1 MAGIMKAVIT
11 GCRLALRPVNGML
24 IKKLKS
30 LPRDHKARMAF
41 IRFGH
46 MCSRFEVRINRL
58 LIQSKGL
65 GLIPKISNSM
75 AFEKGIEWFTEIF
88 FFYFLLAA
96 IAAYEIDK
104 NESSRIQQVDKLQ
117 ELKDGV

>member
-24 IKKLKS
+24 IKKLKT
-30 LPRDHKARMAF
+30 LPKDHKARMAF

-46 MCSRFEVRINRL
+46 FCNKFEVRLNRA
-58 LIQSKGL
+58 LIQSSGL

-88 FFYFLLAA
+88 FFYLLLAGL
-96 IAAYEIDK
+96 AAYEMDK
-104 NESSRIQQVDKLQ
+104 NESSRLQQVDKL
-117 ELKDGV
+117 

>member
-1 MAGIMKAVIT
+1 
-11 GCRLALRPVNGML
+11 
-24 IKKLKS
+24 
-30 LPRDHKARMAF
+30 LPRDHKASMAF

-65 GLIPKISNSM
+65 GLIPKISDSM